1 MAYSGRSAALWLCL
15 LALLPCGCKKKQCQ
29 EAQTVRAETA
39 EDEILRVGA
48 RWQAT
53 QEARGFESPPS
64 NVSVFNTRVQSVLV
78 FKAGEQAVVEGLS
91 ATEDF
96 ELRDGTRIH
105 CEGQLEVHAR
115 VFYGRRGGEAAIQ
128 LERPRVRIPRR
139 CSGGAPPDAA
149 LSLPRSVA
157 RFVLRDDQLIA
168 VEPPLEKRVY
178 LPIP

>member
-1 MAYSGRSAALWLCL
+1 MRWFALLGLCGL
-15 LALLPCGCKKKQCQ
+15 VALPCGCKRQQGPSTQ
-29 EAQTVRAETA
+29 EVRAETP

-53 QEARGFESPPS
+53 QEARGFDSPPS
-64 NVSVFNTRVQSVLV
+64 QISVFDTRVQSVLV
-78 FKAGEQAVVEGLS
+78 FKAGEKALLEGLT

-96 ELRDGTRIH
+96 ELRDGTRVH
-105 CEGQLEVHAR
+105 CEGKIEVHTR
-115 VFYGRRGGEAAIQ
+115 VRYGRRQGEAAIQ

-139 CSGGAPPDAA
+139 CSGGSPPEAS
-149 LSLPRSVA
+149 LTLPRSVA
-157 RFVLRDDQLIA
+157 RFVMRDDQLIA